1 MDLHRVTRLAALVA
15 LLLPLLAAGAS
26 AQTAAD
32 DSLLTRANEGRR
44 KGAETAPI
52 TIIELADFQCPY
64 CRQFNQ
70 ATMPALDSL
79 YIRTGKARLV
89 FYNRPFPTHPRSWV
103 AAEAAMCASVQGK
116 FWPMHDRL
124 YTNQTRWGEGP
135 QPAADFEE
143 YATAIGL
150 NLEEFRDCA
159 ARDRVAPLVLAD
171 LMQATNG
178 GVDATPTFVILREQ
192 KPGEAPEA
200 AQRTLAGLQ
209 PLEEFQKA
217 IDELSR

>member
-1 MDLHRVTRLAALVA
+1 MHRILRLAAFAA
-15 LLLPLLAAGAS
+15 LLLPLLATGAR

-52 TIIELADFQCPY
+52 TIIEIADFQCPY

-79 YIRTGKARLV
+79 YVRTGKARLV
-89 FYNRPFPTHPRSWV
+89 FYNLPFPTHARSWI
-103 AAEAAMCASVQGK
+103 AAEAAMCAAAQGK

-124 YTNQTRWGEGP
+124 YTNQTHWGEGP

-150 NLEEFRDCA
+150 SLAEFRDCT

-192 KPGEAPEA
+192 RAGEAPEA

-209 PLEEFQKA
+209 PLEEFTKA
-217 IDELSR
+217 IEELTR